1 MDFTV
6 LGDCLRFSTS
16 KKRVYSRVGRKPVKI
31 SSLKVSVIRYV
42 IMYVCFGF
50 LSLSLFVAKSVLL
63 FRIEKL
69 QRRTPRRKKRTEGSP
84 SWIELQGVIFFIE
97 FFFLKIMSTR
107 ICVSFLSSVI
117 VAPAKHLSYSL
128 FWK

>member
-6 LGDCLRFSTS
+6 LGDYLRFSTS
-16 KKRVYSRVGRKPVKI
+16 KKKRVYSRVGRKPVKI

-50 LSLSLFVAKSVLL
+50 LSLSLFVAKSLLL

-69 QRRTPRRKKRTEGSP
+69 H
-84 SWIELQGVIFFIE
+84 
-97 FFFLKIMSTR
+97 
-107 ICVSFLSSVI
+107 SS
-117 VAPAKHLSYSL
+117 KEEED
-128 FWK
+128 

>member
-1 MDFTV
+1 M
-6 LGDCLRFSTS
+6 
-16 KKRVYSRVGRKPVKI
+16 KI

-117 VAPAKHLSYSL
+117 VGIY
-128 FWK
+128 

>member
-50 LSLSLFVAKSVLL
+50 LSLSLFVAKSLLL

-69 QRRTPRRKKRTEGSP
+69 H
-84 SWIELQGVIFFIE
+84 
-97 FFFLKIMSTR
+97 
-107 ICVSFLSSVI
+107 SS
-117 VAPAKHLSYSL
+117 KEEED
-128 FWK
+128 